1 MCVGKH
7 MLAPFDAARH
17 DAFDTA
23 NFLRSTRVAS
33 LEVSGAIRQGDADG
47 SADGSDGDGGGGD
60 AVELAAHAADAVAA
74 KGAAANGAAANGV
87 GAPPKGPH
95 SRAHLRGAAPDGDDA
110 HSGLRRRR
118 GLPSPGLGPTPVA
131 LAPALVEP
139 PAPSRSDSAR
149 SSDSGRAPF
158 AGLN

>member
-23 NFLRSTRVAS
+23 SFLRSTRVG
-33 LEVSGAIRQGDADG
+33 EVSGAIRQGDADSG
-47 SADGSDGDGGGGD
+47 ADGGADGSDGDGGGGD
-60 AVELAAHAADAVAA
+60 AVALVARR
-74 KGAAANGAAANGV
+74 GRCRRQGRRGNGV

-118 GLPSPGLGPTPVA
+118 PPEPGAGPDA
-131 LAPALVEP
+131 RGAAPALVEP
-139 PAPSRSDSAR
+139 PAPGRSDSAIV
-149 SSDSGRAPF
+149 GQRAR
-158 AGLN
+158 AVRGLN

>member
-33 LEVSGAIRQGDADG
+33 LEVSCAIRQGDADG

-60 AVELAAHAADAVAA
+60 AVGLVAHAADAVAA
-74 KGAAANGAAANGV
+74 KGAAANGV

-158 AGLN
+158 AGLS